1 MARTIITQ
9 KDIEPPRIAMRLKTQ
24 LDEMRQEEVSGSQ
37 PERQEADESTKVIS
51 ADKSK
56 KYAADQSSETKAD
69 NYTSRLLKYIPAEVI
84 ALYVTLDAII
94 RSSEDISIWIYWSV
108 FVFGVAATYLYLHR
122 VEKVTKQV
130 QLLISAGAFIVWVF
144 AIGGPFSHL
153 AWYQPIYGGL
163 LLPIYTFLAAIIEA

>member
-1 MARTIITQ
+1 MSRTIITQ
-9 KDIEPPRIAMRLKTQ
+9 KDIEEPQIAKRVTTQ
-24 LDEMRQEEVSGSQ
+24 LDYMLTEDVGGVQPEAEEV
-37 PERQEADESTKVIS
+37 DESTKVIS
-51 ADKSK
+51 VDKFN
-56 KYAADQSSETKAD
+56 KYAAEESLDPKVD

-94 RSSEDISIWIYWSV
+94 RSSENISIWIYWSV
-108 FVFGVAATYLYLHR
+108 FIFGVVATYLYLNR
-122 VEKVTKQV
+122 VEKVTKQI
-130 QLLISAGAFIVWVF
+130 QLLISAGAFMVWVF